1 MTTSMTGTA
10 SGSAPRYVVLLGA
23 QRFDSTLGSVVRRL
37 ECDGPIAL
45 ITAGWRER
53 EDEDEPL
60 RSHLACETVNLR
72 LYHRTD
78 DVFTRDPELASAHRA
93 KQTKLRHKQD
103 FYRIRLEHELAAN
116 HVIRQRRAPAE
127 VLAEEEGASVAA
139 IRALDA
145 YHLAQCQGVNA
156 DYEAATRPFER
167 PVVHEHREQLRE
179 LLAPCQAIA
188 IAGGHVAALLNRM
201 RLFGIR
207 ELIDGQAVFAWAGGG
222 MVVSDRL
229 VLFHDSPP
237 QGRGASEIMDEGLG
251 LVHGVVPLPHPDI
264 RLRLD
269 DPERVGVLARRFAP
283 ARCLALP
290 EGAHVVARAGRLE
303 RPASVTLLRPDG
315 SCAPFHGDGDGDG
328 DGHGEG
334 EGEGER
340 AGEAPR

>member
-1 MTTSMTGTA
+1 M
-10 SGSAPRYVVLLGA
+10 LLGA

-37 ECDGPIAL
+37 ECDGPIGL

-72 LYHRTD
+72 LYHRSED
-78 DVFTRDPELASAHRA
+78 ALSRDPDLARAHRD

-103 FYRIRLEHELAAN
+103 FYRIRLEHALAAN

-127 VLAEEEGASVAA
+127 VLAEEEGASLAA

-145 YHLAQCQGVNA
+145 YHLAQCQRVNA
-156 DYEAATRPFER
+156 EYEAATQPFDRPAIQ
-167 PVVHEHREQLRE
+167 EHREELRD

-188 IAGGHVAALLNRM
+188 IAGGHVATLLNRM

-207 ELIDGQAVFAWAGGG
+207 ELITGQAVFAWSGGG

-237 QGRGASEIMDEGLG
+237 QGRGASEILDEGLG
-251 LVHGVVPLPHPDI
+251 LVHGVVPLPHPQM

-290 EGAHVVARAGRLE
+290 EGAIVVVRDGQLE
-303 RPASVTLLRPDG
+303 RPSDVTILRGDG
-315 SCAPFHGDGDGDG
+315 SCAPF
-328 DGHGEG
+328 
-334 EGEGER
+334 
-340 AGEAPR
+340 EAEQAQ

>member
-1 MTTSMTGTA
+1 MAQTITQRTTVSP
-10 SGSAPRYVVLLGA
+10 PRYVVLLGA

-37 ECDGPIAL
+37 ECEGPIAL

-60 RSHLACETVNLR
+60 RNHLACETVNLR
-72 LYHRTD
+72 LYHRSD
-78 DVFTRDPELASAHRA
+78 DVLTRDRELAEAHRA

-127 VLAEEEGASVAA
+127 VLAEEDQASIAA

-145 YHLAQCQGVNA
+145 YHLEQCRRVNA
-156 DYEAATRPFER
+156 EYEQAMRPHER
-167 PVVHEHREQLRE
+167 PVVREHREQLRE
-179 LLAPCQAIA
+179 AMAPCQAIA

-201 RLFGIR
+201 RLFGIA
-207 ELIDGQAVFAWAGGG
+207 ELIDGQAVFAWSGGG
-222 MVVSDRL
+222 MVVSDRV

-237 QGRGASEIMDEGLG
+237 QGPGASEILGAGLG
-251 LVHGVVPLPHPDI
+251 LASGVVPLPNPEL

-283 ARCLALP
+283 ASCLALP
-290 EGAHVVARAGRLE
+290 EGAYVVVREGRIE
-303 RPASVTLLRPDG
+303 RRSAVTLLQADG
-315 SCAPFHGDGDGDG
+315 SCRALEHSEDS
-328 DGHGEG
+328 EG
-334 EGEGER
+334 EQQ
-340 AGEAPR
+340 P

>member
-1 MTTSMTGTA
+1 MTSSTTMATQ
-10 SGSAPRYVVLLGA
+10 APPRFVVLLGA

-37 ECDGPIAL
+37 ECEGPIAL

-72 LYHRTD
+72 LYHRTE
-78 DVFTRDPELASAHRA
+78 DVFARDPELAKAHRA

-103 FYRIRLEHELAAN
+103 FYRIRLAHELAAN
-116 HVIRQRRAPAE
+116 HVIRQRQAPAE
-127 VLAEEEGASVAA
+127 VLAEEDEASISA

-145 YHLAQCQGVNA
+145 YHLAQCQRVNA
-156 DYEAATRPFER
+156 EYEAAMQPYAR
-167 PVVHEHREQLRE
+167 PVIQEHREELQE

-188 IAGGHVAALLNRM
+188 ISGGHVAALLNRM

-207 ELIDGQAVFAWAGGG
+207 GLIDGQAVFAWSGGG
-222 MVVSDRL
+222 MVVSDRV

-237 QGRGASEIMDEGLG
+237 QGRGASEILAEGLG
-251 LVHGVVPLPHPDI
+251 LASGVVPLPHPDI

-283 ARCLALP
+283 AKCLALP
-290 EGAHVVARAGRLE
+290 EGAYVVVHDGRLS
-303 RPASVTLLRPDG
+303 RPSQATLLQPDG
-315 SCAPFHGDGDGDG
+315 SCAPF
-328 DGHGEG
+328 E
-334 EGEGER
+334 EQ
-340 AGEAPR
+340 AP